1 MVDLI
6 TDNLEA
12 IAELCRRYGVCKL
25 EVFGSAT
32 TDRFDPETSDVD
44 LIIEFSDY
52 EQGVAKRFFRFAEEI
67 ELLLGRGVDFIFG
80 DNPIRNPYLREAVD
94 EQRVTIY
101 EADGREAAA

>member
-6 TDNLEA
+6 ADNLEA
-12 IAELCRRYGVCKL
+12 IAELCRRYGVRKL

-44 LIIEFSDY
+44 FVIEFADRESTYAD
-52 EQGVAKRFFRFAEEI
+52 RFLGFVEEI
-67 ELLLGRGVDFIFG
+67 ERLLGRDVDFIFG